1 MHAARPTAV
10 RLACAPRDET
20 RAREIAQFLEE
31 ENFTVS
37 IDQRLIGGN
46 AGDRVTVVLWSR
58 ASVEN
63 WGVFDLAGA
72 AQEARKLVQVTLDGT
87 RRDDMGGQ
95 APIDF
100 RNWEYGQHHGPWRQ
114 LVECIDLVS
123 RGSTASSGA
132 PFTALVAIGGLSL
145 AVISFTVSHRVA
157 VGEFTPQAAAAAT
170 HEVAAMSYGDLAPP
184 PALAGGPENPEV
196 DLGLSDDFRFHRP
209 RAPHPMRVNAIADL
223 PNLTAP
229 RAIAQPQIARPGIIR
244 RMLNVAEDSIPFV
257 RSSEDSR
264 DVR

>member
-10 RLACAPRDET
+10 RLACAPRDEP
-20 RAREIAQFLEE
+20 RAREIAQFLGQQD
-31 ENFTVS
+31 FSVS
-37 IDQRLIGGN
+37 IDQRLIGGDV
-46 AGDRVTVVLWSR
+46 GDRVTIVLWSR

-63 WGVFDLAGA
+63 WGVFDLACA

-114 LVECIDLVS
+114 LLERIDLTS

-132 PFTALVAIGGLSL
+132 PFTALVAMTGVSM
-145 AVISFTVSHRVA
+145 AVISIAVSHRVA
-157 VGEFTPQAAAAAT
+157 VDEFAPQAAAATT
-170 HEVAAMSYGDLAPP
+170 HEVAVNGFGDLAPP
-184 PALAGGPENPEV
+184 PALAGGPEAPEA
-196 DLGLSDDFRFHRP
+196 DLGLSDDFRFHRL
-209 RAPHPMRVNAIADL
+209 RAPAPMRVNAIADL
-223 PNLTAP
+223 PNIAAP

-257 RSSEDSR
+257 RASEGSR
-264 DVR
+264 DAR